1 MIFLPRKKKNLSPF
15 LAYVPTGFHARRTLG
30 GGAARN
36 RKIMKLFKT
45 LVPDRLN
52 CPLYPQ

>member
-15 LAYVPTGFHARRTLG
+15 LAYVPTGFHACRTLG